1 MLSPVLAIVLCMA
14 APMAW
19 AQTLSTPAP
28 AAVQATA
35 APAIA
40 TGETT
45 AAAPSGPAT
54 PPNDARVGTVKL
66 VQGESWL
73 GKADARRPVASG
85 DGVFEA
91 ERVSTGQ
98 RGAATITLKDGTVL
112 TMGPNTTMDL
122 SKFQYNTTTQQG
134 NFALDLLQ
142 GSVRVVTGLLARIN
156 PDTFKIS
163 TPTSVVGV
171 RGTDFI
177 VETQAA
183 R

>member
-1 MLSPVLAIVLCMA
+1 MRTLSKTMLSPLLAALLCMA
-14 APMAW
+14 APVAW
-19 AQTLSTPAP
+19 AQTLSAPTPP
-28 AAVQATA
+28 
-35 APAIA
+35 A
-40 TGETT
+40 TGDTT
-45 AAAPSGPAT
+45 AAAPTSPAA
-54 PPNDARVGTVKL
+54 PAKDARVGTVKL

-98 RGAATITLKDGTVL
+98 KGAATITLKDGTVL

-156 PDTFKIS
+156 PDLFKIS

>member
-1 MLSPVLAIVLCMA
+1 MRTLSKTMLSPLLAALLCVA
-14 APMAW
+14 APVAW
-19 AQTLSTPAP
+19 AQPLSAP
-28 AAVQATA
+28 
-35 APAIA
+35 PPPA
-40 TGETT
+40 TGET
-45 AAAPSGPAT
+45 AADAPTSPVAPA
-54 PPNDARVGTVKL
+54 NDARVGTVKL

-98 RGAATITLKDGTVL
+98 KGAATITLKDGTVL

-122 SKFQYNTTTQQG
+122 SKFQYNTTTQEG

-156 PDTFKIS
+156 PDLFKIS